1 MNVGEEVDL
10 EDYVNRPE
18 KISAADLSAIC
29 AEAGLQAV
37 RENRYVVLSKV
48 SFGLMRSPHL
58 RPQATAY
65 RPSQFASPSPAYA
78 ANCTTSFSA

>member
-37 RENRYVVLSKV
+37 RENRYVVLSKD
-48 SFGLMRSPHL
+48 FDI
-58 RPQATAY
+58 AY
-65 RPSQFASPSPAYA
+65 KKHTKKNDKEFAFYS
-78 ANCTTSFSA
+78 